1 MEHFMMNRI
10 LALGAT
16 LAVAAFVGT
25 AVADEKTADSNTH
38 TGVVVSAADG
48 KLTMTGKSGNEHS
61 HMVAKDAKI
70 TCDGK
75 DCKLED
81 LKKGQ
86 TVTVTIEKQGDDMV
100 ATKIEAKTATDKN
113 DK

>member
-1 MEHFMMNRI
+1 MMNRI
-10 LALGAT
+10 LMVSAS

-25 AVADEKTADSNTH
+25 AVADDKPANNTH
-38 TGVVVSAADG
+38 TGVVVSTVDG
-48 KLTMTGKSGNEHS
+48 KLTMIGTDKKEHT
-61 HMVAKDAKI
+61 HAVAKDATI

-81 LKKGQ
+81 LKKDQ
-86 TVTVTIEKQGDDMV
+86 KVTVTVDKQGDDV
-100 ATKIEAKTATDKN
+100 VVTKIEAKTAKDKEEKN